1 MGMFD
6 SILGN
11 IDSIATK
18 VGLPADTVKSV
29 AESLQTKLGEGGD
42 RMAALTDVAAQ
53 HGISVDKLKELL
65 GGTGEGSILGK
76 VTGFLDK
83 DGDGNPLNDIADM
96 AKNLTG
102 GLFGKKE

>member
-11 IDSIATK
+11 LDSIATK

-42 RMAALTDVAAQ
+42 KMAALSDVAAQ
-53 HGISVDKLKELL
+53 HGISVDKVKEML
-65 GGTGEGSILGK
+65 GTGEGSILGK

-83 DGDGNPLNDIADM
+83 DGDGQIMDDLTDM

-102 GLFGKKE
+102 GIFGKKE